1 MTAALGTRMLTDL
14 LSRDRFR
21 LRDLRIL
28 AAAVSMSVA
37 ALGGASCSSAS
48 SDDARVDA
56 GRSSSD
62 GGITDAR
69 PPSESGLADAPHQ
82 TADGSGPNLAAD
94 GSVPVTMNDVS
105 ILFPLPTTKADVD
118 NLLAATATGDRGPL
132 LPDPL
137 YLSTGMIQ
145 GSTTPIDDAGF
156 SLAAYG
162 DLRVVAARLDPC
174 FASTDPDPH
183 GVGCMAQLRL
193 IFQQV
198 TWTVNGADAN
208 AEAFDSALHA
218 FYSLTRSE
226 LYALARALVDL
237 RVANTHGD
245 VLGPLAPHPI
255 MVRQGLGG
263 TMSKG
268 VQKLIVQYAGG
279 QNLVRL
285 AQLSSNIGGVSFPP
299 GSWTL
304 TAFDV
309 PDGGTTATPRSIP
322 ALATS
327 ADGGPVTSQALV
339 EGEFLAVGPPEGGQ
353 NIFSVDFL
361 PQPTGTDSFAIL
373 DNDRPDSLSP
383 SMSQAA
389 LDNLVRVENP
399 ADDTVNT
406 IDCGSCHVVT
416 QTEQYIGMPVFSFDD
431 TTSPFAFSPDG
442 TFVTSADMAVPPP
455 TNGLLNIHAFSY
467 FNQTPG
473 INRRVANETAAVV
486 EYLNQYPE

>member
-1 MTAALGTRMLTDL
+1 MPTDR

-21 LRDLRIL
+21 LRDLRI
-28 AAAVSMSVA
+28 AAAAGSMSVA
-37 ALGGASCSSAS
+37 VLGGASCSSAS
-48 SDDARVDA
+48 SDDARLDA
-56 GRSSSD
+56 GMPSSD
-62 GGITDAR
+62 GGIVDAN
-69 PPSESGLADAPHQ
+69 PPRESGLADAPHK
-82 TADGSGPNLAAD
+82 TADGSGPIPGPD

-105 ILFPLPTTKADVD
+105 ILFPLPTTQADVE
-118 NLLAATATGDRGPL
+118 NLLAAKATGDRGPL
-132 LPDPL
+132 LPYPL
-137 YLSTGMIQ
+137 YSSMGMIQ
-145 GSTTPIDDAGF
+145 GSTTPLDDAGF
-156 SLAAYG
+156 SFAAYG
-162 DLRVVAARLDPC
+162 DLRVVAARIDPC

-183 GVGCMAQLRL
+183 GVDCMAQLRL

-218 FYSLTRSE
+218 FYALTRSE

-237 RVANTHGD
+237 RTANTRGD

-255 MVRQGLGG
+255 IVRQGLGG

-268 VQKLIVQYAGG
+268 VQKLIAQYAGA

-285 AQLSSNIGGVSFPP
+285 AQLSSNVGGATFPP

-327 ADGGPVTSQALV
+327 ADGGPVTSETLV
-339 EGEFLAVGPPEGGQ
+339 EDLFLTVLPPDGGQ
-353 NIFSVDFL
+353 KIFSVEFF
-361 PQPTGTDSFAIL
+361 PQPAGTDNFAIL
-373 DNDRPDSLSP
+373 DDDRPDSLSP
-383 SMSQAA
+383 SMSQLA
-389 LDNLVRVENP
+389 LDKLVRVENP

-406 IDCGSCHVVT
+406 VDCGSCHVVT
-416 QTEQYIGMPVFSFDD
+416 QTEQFIGMPVFSFDD
-431 TTSPFAFSPDG
+431 TTSPAAFSPDG
-442 TFVTSADMAVPPP
+442 TFVTSADMAIPAPAE
-455 TNGLLNIHAFSY
+455 GLLNIHAFSY
-467 FNQTPG
+467 FNRTPG
-473 INRRVANETAAVV
+473 INRRVVNETAAVV